1 MKALVIGAG
10 GHIGNAIVRALLDR
24 GDEVT
29 ACGRRSKPPTNLDGL
44 PVRYSRGDAES
55 PGQLDKWIEGH
66 QLVVEAAAPYPLGVF
81 TVGIGS
87 GTDPIFSA
95 ERRTRALCAAVSRHN
110 ARLIFVSSCVTLAR
124 PRMASQQMHNQRIRL
139 AHPYFEVKEITEAQV
154 VEAARRGLPA
164 VIVNPTYC
172 MGPWD
177 LHDRMLCT
185 IPPVLCGEIPISIN
199 QLLNIV
205 DVRDLAAASLAALDK
220 ERYGKPIL
228 LGAHDI
234 LTNDLY
240 SLICEVGGVPPPPRF
255 SILPSFAIAGSYVME
270 LAFGVM
276 GRKPLLPS
284 GGMMMAT
291 TFDYLDRT
299 DTFGELGLTPRP
311 LSETIAD
318 AIEWY
323 RDIGYC

>member
-29 ACGRRSKPPTNLDGL
+29 ACGRRGVPPPNLDGL
-44 PVRYSRGDAES
+44 PVCYAPGDAET
-55 PGQLDKWIEGH
+55 PGQLDKWVEGH
-66 QLVVEAAAPYPLGVF
+66 QLVVDAAAPYPVGVF
-81 TVGIGS
+81 SVGV
-87 GTDPIFSA
+87 GTGRNPIFGA
-95 ERRTRALCAAVSRHN
+95 ERRTRALLEAVSSNN
-110 ARLIFVSSCVTLAR
+110 ARLIFVSSFVTLTS
-124 PRMASQQMHNQRIRL
+124 PRTSAQQVQDRMVRL
-139 AHPYFEVKEITEAQV
+139 AHPYFEVKELSESQI
-154 VEAARRGLPA
+154 VEAARRGLRA

-172 MGPWD
+172 LGPWD
-177 LHDRMLCT
+177 LHDRGLCT
-185 IPPVLCGEIPISIN
+185 IPPVLCGEIPIAIR
-199 QLLNIV
+199 QMLNVI
-205 DVRDLAAASLAALDK
+205 DVRDVAAASLAALDK

-234 LTNDLY
+234 MTNDLY
-240 SLICEVGGVPPPPRF
+240 SLICEVGGVSPPPRY
-255 SILPSFAIAGSYVME
+255 SMPTSFAIAGTYLME
-270 LAFGVM
+270 LTFGVM

-299 DTFGELGLTPRP
+299 DALAELGITPRP

-318 AIEWY
+318 AIQWY
-323 RDIGYC
+323 REIGYC